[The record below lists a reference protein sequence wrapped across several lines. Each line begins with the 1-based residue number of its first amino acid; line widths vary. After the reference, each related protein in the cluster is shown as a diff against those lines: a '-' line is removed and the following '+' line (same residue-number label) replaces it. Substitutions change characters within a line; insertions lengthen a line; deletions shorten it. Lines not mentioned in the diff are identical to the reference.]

1 MLHRFYRQLFTP
13 EIHRAELIKVTHPD
27 NKNQILRL
35 TLTGRY
41 LFDVVL
47 DQCQFQIGFPFGTNE
62 DNVTIKKLSTGENF
76 ERLVLEEVIDDRNV
90 DRLLI
95 ISDHGALIVFTTQF
109 GMCEYILRREHI
121 RYIYVSISITNSL

>member
-1 MLHRFYRQLFTP
+1 MLTFLRILHVSYLTLCYRQLFKP
-13 EIHRAELIKVTHPD
+13 QIHKAELIKVTPPD

-47 DQCQFQIGFPFGTNE
+47 AQCQFQIGFPFGTKE

-76 ERLVLEEVIDDRNV
+76 ERLVLEEVLEDSNV
-90 DRLLI
+90 DNLLTL
-95 ISDHGALIVFTTQF
+95 SDHGAILVFATQF

-121 RYIYVSISITNSL
+121 R